1 MRKIK
6 KNGPSSSTRALRSL
20 LLVVAMCVALVIGSS
35 SAFSA
40 NSQSAKKVYSK
51 EFETAVTVIKK
62 YEGLHKNHAT
72 CVGYGHTVVAGDGF
86 KRRQNLSEA
95 QADKLLRDDLS
106 KLCAKYRSFG
116 KDSMILAALAYNIGT
131 GNVAKS
137 TVYKRL
143 KAGNRD
149 IKEIYLTYC
158 RYRGK
163 VMSQIKR
170 RRAEEYELLF
180 IK

>member
-1 MRKIK
+1 M
-6 KNGPSSSTRALRSL
+6 TAAMTLRSL
-20 LLVVAMCVALVIGSS
+20 FWAVCLCLLFIIGASPGATGAAATSS
-35 SAFSA
+35 
-40 NSQSAKKVYSK
+40 KKSYSK
-51 EFETAVTVIKK
+51 EFETAITVIKK
-62 YEGLHKNHAT
+62 YEGLHKNHVT
-72 CVGYGHTVVAGDGF
+72 CVGYGHTVVKGDGYS
-86 KRRQNLSEA
+86 RRQNLTEA
-95 QADKLLRDDLS
+95 QADALLRKDLAE
-106 KLCAKYRSFG
+106 LCAKYRSFG
-116 KDSMILAALAYNIGT
+116 RDSLILAALAYNIGT

-149 IKEIYLTYC
+149 IKDIYLTYC